1 MIDPETGELKRSVF
15 KEMRL
20 NEVSAVDK
28 PAQPGATMSIMK
40 RAADVLKGKNP
51 FASKDEDEA
60 MEAEDEGEDKK
71 KKPGKKKN
79 PFGKR
84 AGMTAPDADH
94 QHLLTDEVGP
104 DMRATSGETMH
115 AVTKDGNFHAHP
127 WIRNEDGTITI
138 GKAHGHSH
146 DVTEMVSVDKQ
157 ASADVPDVTDASNL
171 SGSPADSVGTVSK
184 EATMSQQN
192 DQTDQTLAVA
202 KQLEEA
208 NARVARAEA
217 VAELNDAQRG
227 IFKSLDAEG
236 QDAFLALTPDAR
248 EGEVTKSLDANAVVE
263 VVDGV
268 EYRKSDD
275 PRLLALAK
283 SAASEKALRI
293 AGEVTAKAA
302 DLRKRAEAL
311 HLPGTVE
318 VRMSILKGIDSLPAD
333 EQGPALESLAAQD
346 AGMAKAFESRGTS
359 AVPSSGNELNDI
371 AKSIRTA
378 DPSLSVEQAM
388 AKALDTPE
396 GAAAYSKSLGI

>member
-60 MEAEDEGEDKK
+60 MEAEDEGEGKKK

-115 AVTKDGNFHAHP
+115 AVTKDGNFHSHP

-171 SGSPADSVGTVSK
+171 SGVPADSVGTVSK
-184 EATMSQQN
+184 EAPMSQQN

-217 VAELNDAQRG
+217 VAELSDAQRG

-248 EGEVTKSLDANAVVE
+248 EGEVTKSL
-263 VVDGV
+263 DGV

>member
-20 NEVSAVDK
+20 NEISSVDK

-40 RAADVLKGKNP
+40 RAAVALGLAKADD
-51 FASKDEDEA
+51 SEDDEEA
-60 MEAEDEGEDKK
+60 MEAEDEGEGK
-71 KKPGKKKN
+71 KKPKKGKN

-84 AGMTAPDADH
+84 AGMTSVEDGH

-104 DMRATSGETMH
+104 DMRAASGETFA
-115 AVTKDGNFHAHP
+115 AVTAEGVFHTHP
-127 WIRNEDGTITI
+127 WIKDEGGTVTI
-138 GKAHGHSH
+138 GEAAGHSH
-146 DVTEMVSVDKQ
+146 TVAQLVAVDKQ
-157 ASADVPDVTDASNL
+157 ASDDVPDVTDVSNL
-171 SGSPADSVGTVSK
+171 SGVPADSVGTVSK
-184 EATMSQQN
+184 EAPMSQKN
-192 DQTDQTLAVA
+192 DQTDQDLAVA
-202 KQLEEA
+202 KQLDEA
-208 NARVARAEA
+208 NARVIRAEA
-217 VAELNDAQRG
+217 VSELSDAQRG
-227 IFKSLDAEG
+227 IFKSLDEAG
-236 QDAFLALTPDAR
+236 QDAFLALTPDQR
-248 EGEVTKSLDANAVVE
+248 EGEVSKSLDANAVVE

-283 SAASEKALRI
+283 SAAAEKALRI
-293 AGEVTAKAA
+293 AGEVTAKDA

-311 HLPGTVE
+311 HLPGSVE

-346 AGMAKAFESRGTS
+346 AGMAKAFESRGTT
-359 AVPSSGNELNDI
+359 AVPSAGSALDDI

-378 DPSLSVEQAM
+378 NPSLSLEQAM

-396 GAAAYSKSLGI
+396 GAEAYSKSLGF

>member
-1 MIDPETGELKRSVF
+1 MIDPKTGELRRSVF

-20 NEVSAVDK
+20 NEISAVDK
-28 PAQPGATMSIMK
+28 PAQPGALMSIMK
-40 RAADVLKGKNP
+40 R
-51 FASKDEDEA
+51 DESEDDEEA
-60 MEAEDEGEDKK
+60 MESEDEGEDKK
-71 KKPGKKKN
+71 KKP
-79 PFGKR
+79 FGKR
-84 AGMTAPDADH
+84 AGMTSIDDGH

-104 DMRATSGETMH
+104 DMRAASGETFS
-115 AVTKDGNFHAHP
+115 AVTAEGVFHTHP
-127 WIRNEDGTITI
+127 WIKDEGGTITI
-138 GKAHGHSH
+138 GEAAGHSH
-146 DVTEMVSVDKQ
+146 TVAHLVAVDKQ
-157 ASADVPDVTDASNL
+157 VADDVPDVTASSNL
-171 SGSPADSVGTVSK
+171 SGVPADSVGTVSK
-184 EATMSQQN
+184 EAPMSQTN
-192 DQTDQTLAVA
+192 DQTDQDQAVA

-208 NARVARAEA
+208 NARASRAEA
-217 VAELNDAQRG
+217 VSELNDAQRG

-236 QDAFLALTPDAR
+236 QDAFLALTPDQR

-283 SAASEKALRI
+283 SAAAEKALRI

-333 EQGPALESLAAQD
+333 EQAPALESLAAQNT
-346 AGMAKAFESRGTS
+346 GMAKAFESRGTI

-371 AKSIRTA
+371 AKSIRTS

-396 GAAAYSKSLGI
+396 GAAAYSKSLGL